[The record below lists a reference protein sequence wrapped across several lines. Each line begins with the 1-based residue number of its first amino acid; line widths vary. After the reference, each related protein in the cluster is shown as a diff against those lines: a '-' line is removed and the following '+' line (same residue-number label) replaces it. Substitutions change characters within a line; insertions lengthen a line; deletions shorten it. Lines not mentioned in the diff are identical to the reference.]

1 MNIRQKG
8 RQYEISYRC
17 PNYSKPIYERF
28 PSYEAAKLR
37 VAQIEYEKSIGQ
49 LRPPKVTPSVRNKP
63 LVKDFLT
70 IGDLMD
76 EYVQLYGLN
85 HWGDSYLSCSRHRI
99 DDYIKPYLGNVL
111 VQDLTTH
118 DLDLYYDSLRDKPAV
133 VLKGHKSAGKTVSPQ
148 VIEKVHALLRSALNQ
163 AVTWGYIKQNPALN
177 ATLPQYE
184 KIHAR
189 YGPSVKRKTLSSF
202 VTTPFCALPCCLL
215 SAAPCVSAKFSA
227 WYGKMSTTLRKA
239 YKTELPASSSTVS

>member
-1 MNIRQKG
+1 MKIRQKG

-49 LRPPKVTPSVRNKP
+49 LRPPKVTPSVRNKSS
-63 LVKDFLT
+63 VKDFLT
-70 IGDLMD
+70 IGELMD

-133 VLKGHKSAGKTVSPQ
+133 VLKGHKSIRKTVSPQ
-148 VIEKVHALLRSALNQ
+148 VIEKVHALLRSALDQ
-163 AVTWGYIKQNPALN
+163 AGTWGYIKQNPAL
-177 ATLPQYE
+177 
-184 KIHAR
+184 
-189 YGPSVKRKTLSSF
+189 SF
-202 VTTPFCALPCCLL
+202 
-215 SAAPCVSAKFSA
+215 
-227 WYGKMSTTLRKA
+227 
-239 YKTELPASSSTVS
+239 